1 MKNEKLKMQ
10 SNGTA
15 AMEKIKWSTDSAFN

>member
-10 SNGTA
+10 NNGTA
-15 AMEKIKWSTDSAFN
+15 AMEKTKWRKNPAAY